1 MVLLGGETVSNGNLT
16 EQIRWTNITTYS
28 LLLLLSTLMD
38 GFTCFISQQMMTFLV
53 YLQKITNQCPLVLF
67 NHGDQMIIC
76 LIMMCRLEIDAASKS
91 KVINI
96 MNGLPLFWEL
106 SLIDCWLDGVQAADQ
121 LLLDLCSQHIILYF
135 SQYFNQKP
143 YFMYMEKLDSFDLSL

>member
-1 MVLLGGETVSNGNLT
+1 MKIWIKLYWDA
-16 EQIRWTNITTYS
+16 R
-28 LLLLLSTLMD
+28 
-38 GFTCFISQQMMTFLV
+38 ISSF

-96 MNGLPLFWEL
+96 MNGLPLF
-106 SLIDCWLDGVQAADQ
+106 
-121 LLLDLCSQHIILYF
+121 
-135 SQYFNQKP
+135 
-143 YFMYMEKLDSFDLSL
+143 